1 MSEDIRINKYLASAG
16 LADSRRK
23 ADEMIKAGLVLVNG
37 NRITEL
43 STKLGADDIVEIA
56 GVKGEIRRNIYIA
69 LNKPRGVVCSHVNQ
83 DNNPT
88 IFDILPKAF
97 YNLKIAGR
105 LDKESEGLVILS
117 SDGDFIQSLS
127 HPSNNKSK
135 TYIVITKEQI
145 TQQSISALNAGIKL
159 KDGMSKLKVSAI
171 NNNTVRVILSEG
183 KNRQIRRSFA
193 GAQLEV
199 IKLQRVKIGN
209 YTNPRLQPRKFVFI
223 KPEDV
228 L

>member
-1 MSEDIRINKYLASAG
+1 
-16 LADSRRK
+16 
-23 ADEMIKAGLVLVNG
+23 
-37 NRITEL
+37 
-43 STKLGADDIVEIA
+43 
-56 GVKGEIRRNIYIA
+56 
-69 LNKPRGVVCSHVNQ
+69 
-83 DNNPT
+83 
-88 IFDILPKAF
+88 
-97 YNLKIAGR
+97 
-105 LDKESEGLVILS
+105 
-117 SDGDFIQSLS
+117 
-127 HPSNNKSK
+127 
-135 TYIVITKEQI
+135 
-145 TQQSISALNAGIKL
+145 
-159 KDGMSKLKVSAI
+159 MSKLKVSAI